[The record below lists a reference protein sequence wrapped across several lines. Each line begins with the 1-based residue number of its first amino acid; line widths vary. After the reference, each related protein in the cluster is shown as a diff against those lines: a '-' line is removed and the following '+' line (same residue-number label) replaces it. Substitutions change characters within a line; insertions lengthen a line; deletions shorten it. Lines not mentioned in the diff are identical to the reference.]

1 MSVEF
6 RPRGWL
12 RNPHVQS
19 VLASSGVRR
28 LLFRRRRNMLE
39 EGAVEHIL
47 DCGDGVRLQGFHTR
61 QTVLQRPRALAVLLH
76 GWEGSVQSSYIL
88 HTGSR
93 LLAEGCDVFRL
104 NFRDHGDTHHLN
116 RELFHSCR
124 IDEVVGAVAEVASR
138 FGERPPA
145 QGCAGESSAAADDS
159 NGVAQLGCDRHAEDR
174 GRKPGSS
181 AMPILLGGYSLGGN
195 FALRVALRAPAAAIP
210 LAWVFA
216 VCPVIS
222 PRAGLAS
229 IENAPWFYERYFM
242 RKWRRSLQRKQ
253 SHFPQS
259 ELFSRSEL
267 RGGMRELTRNM
278 VLRHT
283 DFGTLENYLDGYS
296 IAGDKLAAL
305 STPATI
311 LTAADDPVIPVAEFR
326 ELKLAPQTQLTIVAH
341 GGHCGFIR
349 DMSLRSWAEDFL
361 VERLNRAVAESGTS
375 DADQKS

>member
-1 MSVEF
+1 MIRRRSYQA
-6 RPRGWL
+6 PRWL

-28 LLFRRRRNMLE
+28 LLFRRRRSLLE
-39 EGAVEHIL
+39 DHAAEHIL
-47 DCGDGVRLQGFHTR
+47 DCGNGVRLQGFHTR
-61 QTVLQRPRALAVLLH
+61 QAVRDRPRALAVLLH
-76 GWEGSVQSSYIL
+76 GWEGSVQSSYL
-88 HTGSR
+88 VHTGSR

-124 IDEVVGAVAEVASR
+124 IDEVVGAVREVALR
-138 FGERPPA
+138 FGERPL
-145 QGCAGESSAAADDS
+145 
-159 NGVAQLGCDRHAEDR
+159 V
-174 GRKPGSS
+174 
-181 AMPILLGGYSLGGN
+181 IGGYSLGGN
-195 FALRVALRAPAAAIP
+195 FALRVALRAPGAGIP

-242 RKWRRSLQRKQ
+242 RKWRKSLQRKQ
-253 SHFPQS
+253 AHFPQS

-296 IAGDKLAAL
+296 IAGDKLAEL
-305 STPATI
+305 SMPATI

-326 ELKLAPQTQLTIVAH
+326 ELKLAPQTELSIVAH

-361 VERLNRAVAESGTS
+361 VERLRRVV
-375 DADQKS
+375 DAG